1 MMSDWT
7 VILIKK
13 LLMNED
19 LNKACKEWKVTVY
32 SNFKIALDHC
42 II

>member
-1 MMSDWT
+1 MISNWAI
-7 VILIKK
+7 ILIKK

-19 LNKACKEWKVTVY
+19 LNKAYKEWEKSLFTQI
-32 SNFKIALDHC
+32 SAFDHC